1 MGATPCPLPLH
12 SVPSQGVSKEASYH
26 RAVQFYTCRVHY
38 CTQKVKP
45 PKDKPQSDSRQMGGE
60 KAISKRLLSNATYEQ
75 LLDDDLRV
83 QAKRDKKN
91 SERDDKQDNL
101 NEPAKKSSIRLT
113 LSMLSPNL
121 KRRFAA
127 LQLS

>member
-1 MGATPCPLPLH
+1 MG
-12 SVPSQGVSKEASYH
+12 S
-26 RAVQFYTCRVHY
+26 
-38 CTQKVKP
+38 
-45 PKDKPQSDSRQMGGE
+45 E

-91 SERDDKQDNL
+91 SESDDKQDNI